1 MKKNI
6 LYENVIENTTDGILI
21 IGFDGKIRMENDVTA
36 EILDVSPDYL
46 RGKTIASLMD
56 KTDKNDEFFRA
67 IIDAVYEKKK
77 ISEAVEYYRRDGVRY
92 LHLVTSFLNNKKEDI
107 ELIVVISDVTDIVE
121 LGQKNQHLTKKLV
134 QFLDNFVKVMIGAID
149 KRTPYNANHT
159 KNMVRYAEAYLDWL
173 DAQGRGL
180 DMGVRRMF
188 LMGVWLHD
196 VGKLVIPSSI
206 MDKPTRLGNRV
217 TEVMHRIET
226 AILCEKLDTA
236 TGKTDAATCE
246 QRVKTL
252 NEARELI
259 IRMNNAGFASEE
271 DKAKI
276 AEAAKISCLTSKGE
290 SVPLLDKYEV
300 DSLSV
305 TRGTLTDEER
315 HIMQSHAVH
324 TREIL
329 DQMEFEGPFA
339 DVPAWSSGHHEYL
352 DGTGYPNGLTAE
364 EIPWE
369 TRILTII
376 DIYDALTAED
386 RPYKPPVPAEKAFSI
401 LEDMCKEGKLDA
413 EILADF
419 KASGAWK

>member
-92 LHLVTSFLNNKKEDI
+92 LHLVTSFLNNRKEDI

-121 LGQKNQHLTKKLV
+121 LGQKNQHLTNKLV

-173 DAQGRGL
+173 DEHGRGL
-180 DMGVRRMF
+180 DMSARRMF

-206 MDKPTRLGNRV
+206 MDKPTRLGTRV
-217 TEVMHRIET
+217 TDVMHRIET
-226 AILCEKLDTA
+226 AILCEKLDAA
-236 TGKTDAATCE
+236 TGKTDAAICE
-246 QRVKTL
+246 QRVQELVDAK
-252 NEARELI
+252 ELI
-259 IRMNNAGFASEE
+259 SRMNHAGFASEE

-276 AEAAKISCLTSKGE
+276 AEAAKISCLTSFGE
-290 SVPLLDKYEV
+290 RIPLLDGYEI
-300 DSLSV
+300 DSLCV

-315 HIMQSHAVH
+315 RIMQSHAEH

-329 DQMEFEGPFA
+329 DQMEFEGAFA

-352 DGTGYPNGLTAE
+352 DGSGYPNGLKAE
-364 EIPWE
+364 EISWE
-369 TRILTII
+369 TRVLTII

-386 RPYKPPVPAEKAFSI
+386 RPYKPPVSAEKAFAI